1 MFLSVVLFVLFVAGC
16 WLYCLTDAAL
26 TPAAEFRGLPKAA
39 WIALIAV
46 TFVPGPIAW
55 AVCRLSWRARR
66 PPHPA
71 AARPGPA
78 ETHADAPD
86 TRWTQPYPMAPSDG
100 FLVAEAV
107 DRHPASGPGG
117 KRERP
122 GPIGPDDDPEFL
134 SLLDRLISGS
144 SDPGELYQ
152 LTPA

>member
-26 TPAAEFRGLPKAA
+26 TPAAEFHGLPKAA

-46 TFVPGPIAW
+46 TFVPGAIAW
-55 AVCRLSWRARR
+55 AACRLAWRARR
-66 PPHPA
+66 QPRPPA
-71 AARPGPA
+71 DRPGPA
-78 ETHADAPD
+78 EFDAPEV
-86 TRWTQPYPMAPSDG
+86 RWTQPYPMAPSDG
-100 FLVAEAV
+100 FLAEAL
-107 DRHPASGPGG
+107 DRHPASGPGR
-117 KRERP
+117 KPRRS

-134 SLLDRLISGS
+134 SLLDRMISGS